1 MTLQERATA
10 TPAGVVLCRLDD
22 LADPG
27 ARNFVLEIKD
37 RRFHGFVVRKGD
49 RVHGYVD
56 RCPHNG
62 TPLAVF
68 PDRYLTRE
76 RDLLLCGTHGALFRV
91 GDGRCVAGPCEG
103 RALTPWPVTVEGESV
118 VTA

>member
-1 MTLQERATA
+1 MNFAQPA
-10 TPAGVVLCRLDD
+10 AGVRLCA
-22 LADPG
+22 LADIAEPG
-27 ARNFVLEIKD
+27 AKTFVFRDGEYLFI
-37 RRFHGFVVRKGD
+37 GFVVRKAGALF
-49 RVHGYVD
+49 GYID

-76 RDLLLCGTHGALFRV
+76 RDLLLCGTHGALFRI
-91 GDGRCVAGPCEG
+91 GDGRCIAGPCEG
-103 RALTPWPVTVEGESV
+103 RALTPWPVAVEGEAV